1 MSTLPP
7 LADLLPVPD
16 GRVPILAEY
25 PYYRALPEAWGGNLR
40 ALRSLGADVVTA
52 YVPWRLHELRPDPD
66 DPDGGFLYDFHG
78 ESHPQRDLVG
88 FIRLAAREGLLVM
101 LKPGPYVH
109 GEVRLGGLPD
119 RVTALPARR
128 TADGRALTEERLPIP
143 SGYGDAFARE
153 AAGWLRVVRERVV
166 EPHAAPDGPVAALQ
180 IGNEGVYGEI
190 NRPMDGEDFSE
201 AALRRHAAW
210 AAEPASPDVLTGS
223 GIATDPSLRER
234 WARWSGVGVRG
245 VLEGYRD
252 ALGTSV
258 PIVLNLPL
266 PGAVGPLRE
275 PEAWVARSVH
285 ALPDGVGATSTSWTG
300 NPSSCDGALASLW
313 LGMRLHRTDTLE
325 DNWGFTWTDA
335 SYATPGVP
343 LYNAMLGLAFGSS
356 VVSVYTACTTRH
368 WGPEIAPDEEA
379 LRAEGE
385 NVALYAP
392 PYCPGA
398 PLDESGALNPNAS
411 ALRLL
416 DTFSAWAGGA
426 LRRSR
431 PGPGARL
438 VVDAEAVVE
447 TAWPGG
453 PDAAPASAAVAA
465 SVRWM
470 LERGVEVDVAD
481 VADVAD
487 AAPGG
492 TGPLLVVGGRA
503 MSRAVQRNLAELVRG
518 GRRCVVVGPVPER
531 DESGAPCGLLG
542 EALSAA
548 PGGTRAVPASGDL
561 DTSAGAVLAALRS
574 LDAAEPVVEG
584 GGVLVLRRRDA
595 DSGTDVV
602 YLFSRCDT
610 AREVGDVLG
619 AGVTVRL
626 AARGAAVLVAEA
638 GELRSFL
645 VHAGTAEHGEPTL
658 LTPGAGEPELKIGDH
673 GAGRRTPSGWELR
686 GE

>member
-1 MSTLPP
+1 MSALPP

-25 PYYRALPEAWGGNLR
+25 PYYRARPEAWGGNLR
-40 ALRSLGADVVTA
+40 ALRDLGADVVTA
-52 YVPWRLHELRPDPD
+52 YVPWRLHEIGP
-66 DPDGGFLYDFHG
+66 DPDGGFRYDFDG
-78 ESHPQRDLVG
+78 ESHPQRDLAG
-88 FIRLAAREGLLVM
+88 FVRLAARAGLLVM

-128 TADGRALTEERLPIP
+128 TADGRALTEEGLPIP
-143 SGYGDAFARE
+143 SAYGDAFARE
-153 AAGWLRVVRERVV
+153 AAGWLRAVRERVV
-166 EPHAAPDGPVAALQ
+166 EPHAAPDGPVVALQ
-180 IGNEGVYGEI
+180 IGNEGLYGEV
-190 NRPMDGEDFSE
+190 NRPLDSEDFSE
-201 AALRRHAAW
+201 PALARYASW
-210 AAEPASPDVLTGS
+210 AADPTPPDALTGT
-223 GIATDPSLRER
+223 GIAADPARRER
-234 WARWSGVGVRG
+234 WARWSGIGVRD
-245 VLEGYRD
+245 VLADYRD
-252 ALGTSV
+252 ALGSAV

-275 PEAWVARSVH
+275 PEAWVTRSVH

-335 SYATPGVP
+335 SYATPAVP

-356 VVSVYTACTTRH
+356 VVSVYTACTTHH
-368 WGPEIAPDEEA
+368 WGPEIAPDEEG
-379 LRAEGE
+379 LRAEGADP
-385 NVALYAP
+385 ALYAP

-398 PLDESGALNPNAS
+398 PLDESGELRPTAS

-416 DTFSAWAGGA
+416 DVFSDWAGGA

-453 PDAAPASAAVAA
+453 AGPAPASVAVAA
-465 SVRWM
+465 AVRWM
-470 LERGVEVDVAD
+470 RERGVEVDVAD
-481 VADVAD
+481 GDLDGA
-487 AAPGG
+487 GL
-492 TGPLLVVGGRA
+492 LLVVGGRA
-503 MSRAVQRNLAELVRG
+503 MSRAAQRDLAGPVRA
-518 GRRCVVVGPVPER
+518 GRPCVLVGPVPER
-531 DESGAPCGLLG
+531 DENGEPCALLG

-548 PGGTRAVPASGDL
+548 ASARAVPVSADDDL
-561 DTSAGAVLAALRS
+561 DSSVGHVLGALRS

-584 GGVLVLRRRDA
+584 GDVLVLRRRDA

-602 YLFSRCDT
+602 FLFSRSDT

-645 VHAGTAEHGEPTL
+645 VHAGAAEQGEPTL
-658 LTPGAGEPELKIGDH
+658 LTPGTGEPELKLRDH